1 MKNLKTFESFIIP
14 RPVRKMFW
22 SNEKL
27 GLAILDRLKSIDV
40 NDMDELEEINITHES
55 GLIKAF
61 NFTLGLK
68 YRLMYNSP
76 FGDSIIQGGQK
87 LDISEELCKK
97 IKEELVRLSVG
108 V

>member
-1 MKNLKTFESFIIP
+1 MKNLKKFESFIIP
-14 RPVRKMFW
+14 RPARKMFW
-22 SNEKL
+22 SSEKL
-27 GLAILDRLKSIDV
+27 GLAILDRLKSVDV
-40 NDMDELEEINITHES
+40 NDVDDLQEINITHES
-55 GLIKAF
+55 GLVRAI

-97 IKEELVRLSVG
+97 IKEQLDRLSN
-108 V
+108 

>member
-1 MKNLKTFESFIIP
+1 
-14 RPVRKMFW
+14 MFW
-22 SNEKL
+22 SSEKL
-27 GLAILDRLKSIDV
+27 GLAILDRLKSVNV
-40 NDMDELEEINITHES
+40 NDVDDLQEINITHES
-55 GLIKAF
+55 GLVRAI

-97 IKEELVRLSVG
+97 IKEQLDRLSN
-108 V
+108 